1 MIEKYK
7 VVAVILAAG
16 SATRMKADQNKA
28 FISIDGIPILA
39 RTLMVFDE
47 ADFVDEIIL
56 VSKAEEVDNIRANI
70 VNHYVKKKEVRII
83 VGGKERQDSVFNALE
98 NIDEREKVLVAIQ
111 DGARPFVKE
120 CWVYESLRAAM
131 EFDGAAVGV
140 ASKDTIKIVENGII
154 KETLD
159 RTKLLN
165 VQTPQSFRLEIIKK
179 AYKRGYSDQVKAT
192 DDSML
197 VERIGGRV
205 KCIEGSYD
213 NIKIT
218 TPEDLFLAENILKG
232 MK

>member
-1 MIEKYK
+1 MIEEYK

-28 FISIDGIPILA
+28 FISIGGIPILA

-56 VSKAEEVDNIRANI
+56 VSKAEEIENIRVNIVDN
-70 VNHYVKKKEVRII
+70 YVKKKEIRII

-98 NIDEREKVLVAIQ
+98 NIDERENVLVAIQ

-120 CWVYESLRAAM
+120 CWIYESLKAAM
-131 EFDGAAVGV
+131 EFDGAVVGV
-140 ASKDTIKIVENGII
+140 ASKDTIKIVEHGII

-165 VQTPQSFRLEIIKK
+165 VQTPQSFRLEIIKE
-179 AYKRGYSDQVKAT
+179 AYRRGYYNQVKAT

-197 VERIGGRV
+197 VERIGGQV
-205 KCIEGSYD
+205 KYIEGSYD